1 MFKIYL
7 YLSLALLFATSCSL
21 WEDKTNEKPV
31 ARVFEYYLY
40 PSDLDEIIP
49 LGTSPQDS
57 VLLAKRYIDNWV
69 KGQLMQRR
77 AEQSLTEEQ
86 MDFERQI
93 EEYHR
98 SLLIYNYK
106 QLLVAQK
113 LDTIILQSEMEA
125 YYQENSSNFLLTE
138 DVIKG
143 TFVKV
148 PLSAPRMYEVRSWS
162 WNNRPEDLDELEKYC
177 LSYADKFS
185 NFNDTWI
192 LFSTIREQLPFQIPD
207 PSRYLQNRRNMERN
221 DSQYRYFLHI
231 TDHLTVGEAAPM
243 EMVAEDISNIILN
256 KRKFELL
263 QELEN
268 RVYSDGVSK
277 NQFEI
282 FQ

>member
-1 MFKIYL
+1 MNKFCL
-7 YLSLALLFATSCSL
+7 YLALVLFMAPSCSL
-21 WEDKTNEKPV
+21 WEDNSNEKPV
-31 ARVFEYYLY
+31 ARVFEQYLY
-40 PSDLDEIIP
+40 PSDLDDIIP
-49 LGTSPQDS
+49 PGTSPQDS
-57 VLLAKRYIDNWV
+57 VLQAKRYIDNWV

-113 LDTIILQSEMEA
+113 LDTLIPQSELEA
-125 YYQENSSNFLLTE
+125 YYLENSSNFLLTE

-148 PLSAPRMYEVRSWS
+148 PLSAPRMNQVRSWS
-162 WNNRPEDLDELEKYC
+162 WNNREEDLDELEKYC

-192 LFSTIREQLPFQIPD
+192 PFSTIKIQLPFQIPD
-207 PSRYLQNRRNMERN
+207 PSRYLRNRRNAEN
-221 DSQYRYFLHI
+221 SDSQYRYFLHI
-231 TDHLTVGEAAPM
+231 TDHLTVGDAAPI

-256 KRKFELL
+256 KRKFELI

-268 RVYSDGVSK
+268 RVYSDGVSR

-282 FQ
+282 YQ